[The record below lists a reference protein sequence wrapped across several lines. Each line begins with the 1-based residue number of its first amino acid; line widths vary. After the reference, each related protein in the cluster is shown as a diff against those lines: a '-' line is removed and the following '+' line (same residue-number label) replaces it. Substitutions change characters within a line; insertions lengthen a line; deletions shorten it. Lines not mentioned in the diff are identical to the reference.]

1 MRFVNFKYIL
11 IISMAFAMPALAQG
25 FGPTKTLKFD
35 KFVAEVDTKHDGK
48 ITLVEWKA
56 AGLQEVAFNYV
67 NKQKLGYVTKQALES
82 TQFAVAMDT
91 DGDGELTLAE
101 MKAFDAKTSS
111 KSTSG
116 GSGASG
122 GGGASATPS
131 GAGSKQK

>member
-1 MRFVNFKYIL
+1 MRLVHFKYLFIV
-11 IISMAFAMPALAQG
+11 SMAFALPALAQG
-25 FGPTKTLKFD
+25 FGPTKTMKFD

-48 ITLVEWKA
+48 ITLTEWKA

-67 NKQKLGYVTKQALES
+67 DKQKRGYVTKQALES
-82 TQFAVAMDT
+82 TQFASAMDT

-111 KSTSG
+111 KSTG
-116 GSGASG
+116 GASDASG

-131 GAGSKQK
+131 AADPK